1 MRHHLGVNALS
12 APDAARAASRL
23 IVEAARVVDPVG
35 VLSAYVSAKDAV
47 TPGSAAAARARNE
60 LGTLARNIDALHGSE
75 RTSARKRLDQ
85 ALERIGTA
93 LSTDRAANLVLFSG
107 IGTGAFLSLTLP
119 RLEETRVTWSRR
131 PDLRPLLAI
140 LQEGRPAGCALLAA
154 DAVIV
159 GEWGFG
165 TFTQIARSEL
175 PPVDAGH
182 RLAGPARSHPRSAPH
197 TGAGFET
204 GEQRDLFERRVDAY
218 RDSFLA
224 DQARTANA
232 HAAERGWS
240 EIVVAGKKEL
250 AQSFVG
256 SLKADLTVIELRRDL
271 PGWRTAGEVEPILAQ
286 AVAAHR
292 AAHVRTLLQK
302 ATDAAAAGGRG
313 VVGTDETLRAL
324 DLGSVRTLIMP
335 RTAAL
340 ETGRDER
347 RAEGGALADAIIA
360 KTLDQGGTVVIAED
374 GDTSEPAALAR
385 W

>member
-1 MRHHLGVNALS
+1 MSDVS
-12 APDAARAASRL
+12 APASAQAASQLVADAAR
-23 IVEAARVVDPVG
+23 IVDPVG

-60 LGTLARNIDALHGSE
+60 LGSLARNIDALHGRE
-75 RTSARKRLDQ
+75 RTQARKQLDR
-85 ALERIGTA
+85 ALEQIGTA
-93 LSTDRAANLVLFSG
+93 LSADRAANLVLFAG
-107 IGTGAFLSLTLP
+107 IGTGALLSLTLP

-154 DAVIV
+154 DSVTVA
-159 GEWGFG
+159 EWAFG
-165 TFTQIARSEL
+165 MFTQIARSEL

-182 RLAGPARSHPRSAPH
+182 RLGGPSRSHPRSAPH

-204 GEQRDLFERRVDAY
+204 GEQRDLFERRVEAY

-224 DQARTANA
+224 DQAGTASA

-240 EIVVAGKKEL
+240 EIVVAGKEEL
-250 AQSFVG
+250 AHAFVRG
-256 SLKADLTVIELRRDL
+256 LKADLAVIELRRDL

-292 AAHVRTLLQK
+292 AGDARTLLRNVS
-302 ATDAAAAGGRG
+302 DAAAAGGQG

-324 DLGSVRTLIMP
+324 ELGSVRTLIMP
-335 RTAAL
+335 RTATL
-340 ETGRDER
+340 DTSRDGWLD
-347 RAEGGALADAIIA
+347 EGSALADAIIA
-360 KTLDQGGTVVIAED
+360 KTLEQGGTVVIAED